1 MVGMLRFATCSPFIL
16 PTFYPAA
23 TCVSKLILIVED
35 NVDNARIYETILRF
49 RGYDA
54 LVTRDGQNAVH
65 VLREQRPDLILL
77 DLGLPGVLSGWDV
90 ASACQSDPAT
100 ANIPI
105 VVLTAHAFGPL
116 RESPVAV
123 ASLLTKPLAPME
135 LIEIVEKL
143 IGPAEEAQSA
153 T

>member
-1 MVGMLRFATCSPFIL
+1 MLRFATCTSFIL
-16 PTFYPAA
+16 PTFYPAV

-35 NVDNARIYETILRF
+35 NVDNARVYETILQF

-54 LVTRDGQNAVH
+54 VVTRDGQTAVH
-65 VLREQRPDLILL
+65 LLRDQHPDLILL
-77 DLGLPGVLSGWDV
+77 DLGLPGELTGWDV
-90 ASACQSDPAT
+90 ATNCQSDPAT

-116 RESPVAV
+116 RDPPVAV
-123 ASLLTKPLAPME
+123 PTASVLTKPLAPME
-135 LIEIVEKL
+135 LIEIVERL
-143 IGPAEEAQSA
+143 IGPAEEVQSA